1 MPRYDRYG
9 NLDDRIDQD
18 GDVGFVGFNNR
29 LRPDQLQ
36 AGMLADAQN
45 IRMDRNGQAQVRRGV
60 DLVNAP
66 LSVGLSAL
74 TLPFTLIGA
83 DINAGSFV
91 ASKEYTIKTVGNTD
105 FTAIGAASNTVG
117 VVFTATGAGSGT
129 GVATVAEII
138 VTATP
143 DSGTLDIT
151 STNAFTNFP
160 SSGTIN
166 LSDASGISPD
176 PNGDRAFTKVSA
188 SEIQVSDQSYSG
200 SADTSVTLKFGILND
215 GVVNNIYGSTDF
227 SDPNNQS
234 SQYIIIAS
242 NSKAI
247 GIDIE
252 DSTTA
257 SPINFDIG
265 YPAATTYSA
274 SVDMIQAFNK
284 VFVFKGGSTA
294 LENKLKISRIS
305 AAAVV
310 ASTNLVTITTS
321 TNHNLV
327 TGDIVTINAL
337 GFIASNPDPNG
348 STKTIT
354 KTSDTQFT
362 YALTTSSDETY
373 TVSSSSIVA
382 TDFTNVASGT
392 YAQPESIFSAVKD
405 FSIINSV
412 GSLHTSQALTVGN
425 KLTMTDDGPTASC
438 GLKIAS
444 DFFVNEVF
452 SSGAGK
458 TVSNVTIS
466 GTRITIACTDHGLKL
481 NQPITFS
488 DLNAGLNGNNSVA
501 KVIDSNTFEVEVA
514 STFSDD
520 NDSGTV
526 TPAAGITFIIDAE
539 KITSEKTQ
547 AQARASD
554 PVFIKKVSVGLG
566 FTHMPAPPFATY
578 HQRRLV
584 MPFQFSVDASS
595 DSFTTRNIQDEII
608 ASDILDT
615 DTYDQVYA
623 QYRFN
628 AGTSDFVV
636 GLHSF
641 AEDRLLVFNRN
652 SIHIVSNTTNLQSA
666 STQVLTDEVG
676 CVARKSIEQVGN
688 QVIFLSD
695 NGVYGT
701 QFLDEYN
708 LRGTET
714 PLSEPINETI
724 GRINKN
730 AQENAVSVYFDN
742 RYYIAV
748 PLNSVNPEGQ
758 EVVANNNNA
767 ILIYNFLNKQWESI
781 DTVNES
787 NYHVSNL
794 LVLGD
799 GDKRGVYAI
808 NDIGGVHRLDHRVD
822 GVDLVSTQIGGAE
835 QSIQIAGALTTRQ
848 YTFGTL
854 DRKRWKEFDVHIQ
867 SSDTNTSDL
876 NIDFETENPDD
887 TGSIGTLS
895 TFNDGVLDIGEDV
908 SIRGRIGNR
917 RGYGIQFTFNNTAGR
932 PIIRAI
938 EVQGA
943 TTMRSTNKAI

>member
-1 MPRYDRYG
+1 MSRYASYG
-9 NLDDRIDQD
+9 SLDDRIAQD

-45 IRMDRNGQAQVRRGV
+45 IRMDRNGQAQVRKGV

-66 LSVGLSAL
+66 LSVGPNAMTIPFFILDATKTTNSTAISSGELLLNFASAHTLAAGTTAQVKLSGL
-74 TLPFTLIGA
+74 SGVLPASA
-83 DINAGSFV
+83 DGRYTATV
-91 ASKEYTIKTVGNTD
+91 VDTDTIKLTD
-105 FTAIGAASNTVG
+105 KTYTQAASGNVTV
-117 VVFTATGAGSGT
+117 
-129 GVATVAEII
+129 EI
-138 VTATP
+138 P
-143 DSGTLDIT
+143 TLD
-151 STNAFTNFP
+151 
-160 SSGTIN
+160 
-166 LSDASGISPD
+166 
-176 PNGDRAFTKVSA
+176 
-188 SEIQVSDQSYSG
+188 
-200 SADTSVTLKFGILND
+200 DTT
-215 GVVNNIYGSTDF
+215 VNNIYGSTDF
-227 SDPNNQS
+227 SDPNEAS
-234 SQYIIIAS
+234 TQYIILGS
-242 NSKAI
+242 NAKAV
-247 GIDIE
+247 GIDIANG
-252 DSTTA
+252 TT
-257 SPINFDIG
+257 FDIG
-265 YPAATTYSA
+265 YPSATTYSA

-284 VFVFKGGSTA
+284 VFIFEGGSTA
-294 LENKLKISRIS
+294 LENNLRISTIS
-305 AAAVV
+305 AAALASNVV
-310 ASTNLVTITTS
+310 TVTTSSAHNLASGEKVTIS
-321 TNHNLV
+321 NL
-327 TGDIVTINAL
+327 TGSDLDPT
-337 GFIASNPDPNG
+337 PNG
-348 STKTIT
+348 SFTISGLGAADGSDTATKFRFALTGGDTTFTIT
-354 KTSDTQFT
+354 SNP
-362 YALTTSSDETY
+362 
-373 TVSSSSIVA
+373 IVA
-382 TDFTNVASGT
+382 TDFTKVASGT
-392 YAQPESIFSAVKD
+392 YTQPVQISSTVT
-405 FSIINSV
+405 
-412 GSLHTSQALTVGN
+412 TS
-425 KLTMTDDGPTASC
+425 
-438 GLKIAS
+438 
-444 DFFVNEVF
+444 
-452 SSGAGK
+452 AGK
-458 TVSNVTIS
+458 MTVV
-466 GTRITIACTDHGLKL
+466 
-481 NQPITFS
+481 
-488 DLNAGLNGNNSVA
+488 AGSAHNLSTGD
-501 KVIDSNTFEVEVA
+501 KVIVEDKAGSNLANGEEYIVTVVDSTNFTIFVQHANESNTPNVIF
-514 STFSDD
+514 
-520 NDSGTV
+520 
-526 TPAAGITFIIDAE
+526 
-539 KITSEKTQ
+539 Q
-547 AQARASD
+547 QR
-554 PVFIKKVSVGLG
+554 VSVGLG

-595 DSFTTRNIQDEII
+595 NSFTTRNIQDEII

-652 SIHIVSNTTNLQSA
+652 SIHIVANTTDLQSA

-676 CVARKSIEQVGN
+676 CVARQSIEQVGN

-730 AQENAVSVYFDN
+730 AQENAVAVYFDN

-748 PLNSVNPEGQ
+748 PLDSSNS
-758 EVVANNNNA
+758 NNA

-799 GDKRGVYAI
+799 GDKRGVYAV
-808 NDIGGVHRLDHRVD
+808 NDIGGVHRLDHRTD
-822 GVDLVSTQIGGAE
+822 GVDRVSTQIGGTE
-835 QSIQIAGALTTRQ
+835 QSIQIPGALTTRQ

-854 DRKRWKEFDVHIQ
+854 DRKRWKEFDFHIQ

-887 TGSIGTLS
+887 TGSIGALTD
-895 TFNDGVLDIGEDV
+895 FNDGVLAIGEDV

-917 RGYGIQFTFNNTAGR
+917 RGYGIQFTFNNTVGR

-938 EVQGA
+938 EVEGA

>member
-1 MPRYDRYG
+1 MSRYATYG
-9 NLDDRIDQD
+9 SLDDRIGQD

-60 DLVNAP
+60 DLVTAP
-66 LSVGLSAL
+66 LSVGPNAMTIPFFILDATKTTNNTEIVSNELLLHFASAHTLEAGATAQVKLSGL
-74 TLPFTLIGA
+74 SGVEPTSA
-83 DINAGSFV
+83 DGRYTATV
-91 ASKEYTIKTVGNTD
+91 VDTDTIKLTD
-105 FTAIGAASNTVG
+105 KTYTQAASGNVTV
-117 VVFTATGAGSGT
+117 
-129 GVATVAEII
+129 EI
-138 VTATP
+138 P
-143 DSGTLDIT
+143 TLD
-151 STNAFTNFP
+151 
-160 SSGTIN
+160 
-166 LSDASGISPD
+166 
-176 PNGDRAFTKVSA
+176 
-188 SEIQVSDQSYSG
+188 
-200 SADTSVTLKFGILND
+200 DTT
-215 GVVNNIYGSTDF
+215 VNNIYGSTDF
-227 SDPNNQS
+227 SDPNQAS
-234 SQYIIIAS
+234 TQYIILAS
-242 NSKAI
+242 NSKAV
-247 GIDIE
+247 GLDIANNI
-252 DSTTA
+252 T
-257 SPINFDIG
+257 FDIG

-284 VFVFKGGSTA
+284 VFVFQGGVTA
-294 LENKLKISRIS
+294 LENNLRISTIS
-305 AAAVV
+305 AASV
-310 ASTNLVTITTS
+310 ASSTDLVTITTS
-321 TNHNLV
+321 SNHNLS
-327 TGDIVTINAL
+327 TGDLVTINGVL
-337 GFIASNPDPNG
+337 GAGTDGAFTSLDPNG
-348 STKTIT
+348 SSKNIT
-354 KTSDTQFT
+354 KTGDTTFT
-362 YALTTSSDETY
+362 FALDVDGNETY

-382 TDFTNVASGT
+382 TDFTKVASGT
-392 YAQPESIFSAVKD
+392 YTQPVELDSTGFTITNGLATVTVSNTLAAGDNVILTAAGSSTLTQGDSFVVSEASSSAFK
-405 FSIINSV
+405 
-412 GSLHTSQALTVGN
+412 
-425 KLTMTDDGPTASC
+425 
-438 GLKIAS
+438 
-444 DFFVNEVF
+444 FFVN
-452 SSGAGK
+452 
-458 TVSNVTIS
+458 TDDVTNQ
-466 GTRITIACTDHGLKL
+466 TDVHFTK
-481 NQPITFS
+481 
-488 DLNAGLNGNNSVA
+488 
-501 KVIDSNTFEVEVA
+501 
-514 STFSDD
+514 
-520 NDSGTV
+520 
-526 TPAAGITFIIDAE
+526 
-539 KITSEKTQ
+539 
-547 AQARASD
+547 R
-554 PVFIKKVSVGLG
+554 VSVGLG
-566 FTHMPAPPFATY
+566 FVHMPAPPFATY
-578 HQRRLV
+578 HQRRLI
-584 MPFQFSVDASS
+584 MPFQFLSTGTDT
-595 DSFTTRNIQDEII
+595 FETRNIRDEVI
-608 ASDILDT
+608 ASDVMDT
-615 DTYDQVYA
+615 DTYDQVFA

-641 AEDRLLVFNRN
+641 AEDKLLVFNRN
-652 SIHIVSNTTNLQSA
+652 SIHIVTNTTDLKGA

-730 AQENAVSVYFDN
+730 AQENAVAVYFDN

-748 PLNSVNPEGQ
+748 PLDSS
-758 EVVANNNNA
+758 NNNNA

-799 GDKRGVYAI
+799 GDKRGVYAV
-808 NDIGGVHRLDHRVD
+808 NDIGGVHRLDHRTD
-822 GVDLVSTQIGGAE
+822 GVDRVSTQIGGTE
-835 QSIQIAGALTTRQ
+835 QSIQIPAALTTRQ

-895 TFNDGVLDIGEDV
+895 SFSDGALAIGEDV

-917 RGYGIQFTFNNTAGR
+917 RGYGIQFTFNNTVGR

-938 EVQGA
+938 EVEGA

>member
-1 MPRYDRYG
+1 MSRYSTYG
-9 NLDDRIDQD
+9 SLDDRIGQD

-36 AGMLADAQN
+36 AGMLSDAQN
-45 IRMDRNGQAQVRRGV
+45 IRTDRNGQAQVRKGV
-60 DLVNAP
+60 DLVTAP

-138 VTATP
+138 VTATS

-151 STNAFTNFP
+151 STDAFTNFP

-166 LSDASGISPD
+166 LSDASGINAD

-188 SEIQVSDQSYSG
+188 SEIQVSDQNYSSG
-200 SADTSVTLKFGILND
+200 SDSSVTLKFGILND
-215 GVVNNIYGSTDF
+215 GVVNKIYGSTDF
-227 SDPNNQS
+227 SDPNQAS
-234 SQYIIIAS
+234 TQYIVLAS
-242 NSKAI
+242 NSKAVGLDVANSI
-247 GIDIE
+247 
-252 DSTTA
+252 T
-257 SPINFDIG
+257 FDIG
-265 YPAATTYSA
+265 YPSATTYSA

-284 VFVFKGGSTA
+284 VFIFQGGVTA
-294 LENKLKISRIS
+294 LENNLRISTIS
-305 AAAVV
+305 AAAVSS
-310 ASTNLVTITTS
+310 STDLVTITTS
-321 TNHNLV
+321 SNHNLS
-327 TGDIVTINAL
+327 TGDLVTISGVL
-337 GFIASNPDPNG
+337 GAGTDGAFTSLDPNG
-348 STKTIT
+348 SSKNIT
-354 KTSDTQFT
+354 KTGDTTFT
-362 YALTTSSDETY
+362 FALDVDGNETY

-382 TDFTNVASGT
+382 TDFTKVQSGT
-392 YAQPESIFSAVKD
+392 YTQPVELDSTGFTITDGLATVTVSNTLAAGDNVVLTEAGSSTLTTGDSFVVSEASSSAFK
-405 FSIINSV
+405 
-412 GSLHTSQALTVGN
+412 
-425 KLTMTDDGPTASC
+425 
-438 GLKIAS
+438 
-444 DFFVNEVF
+444 FFVN
-452 SSGAGK
+452 ADD
-458 TVSNVTIS
+458 VTNQ
-466 GTRITIACTDHGLKL
+466 TDVHFTK
-481 NQPITFS
+481 
-488 DLNAGLNGNNSVA
+488 
-501 KVIDSNTFEVEVA
+501 
-514 STFSDD
+514 
-520 NDSGTV
+520 
-526 TPAAGITFIIDAE
+526 
-539 KITSEKTQ
+539 
-547 AQARASD
+547 R
-554 PVFIKKVSVGLG
+554 VSVGLG
-566 FTHMPAPPFATY
+566 FVHMPAPPFATY
-578 HQRRLV
+578 HQRRLI
-584 MPFQFSVDASS
+584 MPFQFLSTGTDT
-595 DSFTTRNIQDEII
+595 FETRNIRDEVI
-608 ASDILDT
+608 ASDVLDT
-615 DTYDQVYA
+615 DTYDQVFA

-641 AEDRLLVFNRN
+641 AEDKLLVFNRN
-652 SIHIVSNTTNLQSA
+652 SIHIVTNTTDLKGA

-714 PLSEPINETI
+714 PLSEPINESI
-724 GRINKN
+724 QRINKN
-730 AQENAVSVYFDN
+730 AQENAVAVYFDN

-748 PLNSVNPEGQ
+748 PLDSST
-758 EVVANNNNA
+758 NNNA

-781 DTVNES
+781 DAVNDD
-787 NYHVSNL
+787 NYHISNL

-799 GDKRGVYAI
+799 GDKRGVYAV
-808 NDIGGVHRLDHRVD
+808 NDIGGVHRIDHRTD
-822 GVDLVSTQIGGAE
+822 GVDRVSTQIGGTE
-835 QSIQIAGALTTRQ
+835 QSIQIPASLTTRQ
-848 YTFGTL
+848 YTLGTL
-854 DRKRWKEFDVHIQ
+854 DRKRWKEFDLHIE

-876 NIDFETENPDD
+876 KIDFETENPDD
-887 TGSIGTLS
+887 TGTIGTLS
-895 TFNDGVLDIGEDV
+895 GFNGEALAISEDV

-917 RGYGIQFTFNNTAGR
+917 RGYGIQFTFNNTIGR